1 MTFTCILNIFIASA
15 SDFRF
20 RVALRSYYSSYYQK
34 SQIMTSEEP
43 PLTDLTPATLAD
55 TLKKID
61 QGEKT
66 ADQMERILNQMEDK
80 IELLLKDLS
89 ALESDNKDLIGV
101 TDDRNLD
108 NDDK

>member
-1 MTFTCILNIFIASA
+1 MYK
-15 SDFRF
+15 R
-20 RVALRSYYSSYYQK
+20 Q
-34 SQIMTSEEP
+34 
-43 PLTDLTPATLAD
+43 LTDLTPATLAD

>member
-1 MTFTCILNIFIASA
+1 
-15 SDFRF
+15 
-20 RVALRSYYSSYYQK
+20 
-34 SQIMTSEEP
+34 MTSEEP

-108 NDDK
+108 NEDK